1 MSPETRVVCPS
12 NALEARR
19 GNPCVLRLDQPPGRL
34 DDLNETV
41 GQLEIAK
48 LEIAKFETGKR
59 VRRQPFEVVEF
70 LVEDDLVGRPARRK
84 RHDQIMAAGGGAR
97 AHLAPACQAYD
108 LHLPPRF
115 LVDLALQR
123 GMQGFTEFDRAA
135 GQRIEA
141 LGRRSRA
148 PHQENL
154 VVAKDG
160 RADRELRM
168 LGWKTWRRNGLRHQC
183 VMMYSTSPSEPP
195 LMMPPAAD

>member
-48 LEIAKFETGKR
+48 SEIVKFETGTG
-59 VRRQPFEVVEF
+59 VRGQPFEVVEF

-84 RHDQIMAAGGGAR
+84 RHDQIMTAAGGAR
-97 AHLAPACQAYD
+97 QHLAPAGKAYD
-108 LHLPPRF
+108 LDLQPGF

-123 GMQGFTEFDRAA
+123 GMQGFTEFDAAA

-141 LGRRSRA
+141 LRRRSRA
-148 PHQENL
+148 PDRWLRVAPPCNR
-154 VVAKDG
+154 VVRMAKRSG
-160 RADRELRM
+160 
-168 LGWKTWRRNGLRHQC
+168 
-183 VMMYSTSPSEPP
+183 SS
-195 LMMPPAAD
+195 AAVLAMGVERG